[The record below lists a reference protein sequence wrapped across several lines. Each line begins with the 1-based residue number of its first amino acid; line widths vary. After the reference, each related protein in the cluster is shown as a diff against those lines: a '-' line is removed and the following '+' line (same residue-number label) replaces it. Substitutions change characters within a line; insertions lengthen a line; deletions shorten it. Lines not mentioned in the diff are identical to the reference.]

1 MIHFDFIVEDVD
13 AENIM
18 WALRDYALKNDED
31 IMDYEARKDSTREQK
46 DSYVNCLKDNKA
58 YMLGLIEK
66 MTNTRVEE
74 VEGGDR
80 AVLDA
85 ARNQIKEHFGVA

>member
-13 AENIM
+13 AENLM
-18 WALRDYALKNDED
+18 WAIRKSALRNDED
-31 IMDYEARKDSTREQK
+31 IMDYEARTDLTQEQK
-46 DSYVNCLKDNKA
+46 DSYISWLKANKA

-74 VEGGDR
+74 
-80 AVLDA
+80 
-85 ARNQIKEHFGVA
+85 

>member
-31 IMDYEARKDSTREQK
+31 IMDYEARKDLTQEQK
-46 DSYVNCLKDNKA
+46 DSYVNCHKANKA

-74 VEGGDR
+74 
-80 AVLDA
+80 
-85 ARNQIKEHFGVA
+85 

>member
-13 AENIM
+13 AENLM
-18 WALRDYALKNDED
+18 WAIRESALRNDEH
-31 IMDYEARKDSTREQK
+31 IMDYEARTDLTQEQK
-46 DSYVNCLKDNKA
+46 DSYISWLKANKA

-74 VEGGDR
+74 
-80 AVLDA
+80 
-85 ARNQIKEHFGVA
+85 

>member
-13 AENIM
+13 AENLM
-18 WALRDYALKNDED
+18 WAIRESALRNDED
-31 IMDYEARKDSTREQK
+31 IMDYEARTDLTQEQK
-46 DSYVNCLKDNKA
+46 DSYISWLKANKA

-74 VEGGDR
+74 
-80 AVLDA
+80 
-85 ARNQIKEHFGVA
+85 

>member
-13 AENIM
+13 AENLM
-18 WALRDYALKNDED
+18 WAIRESALRNDET
-31 IMDYEARKDSTREQK
+31 IMDYMARTDLTQEQK
-46 DSYVNCLKDNKA
+46 DSYINWLKANKA

-74 VEGGDR
+74 
-80 AVLDA
+80 
-85 ARNQIKEHFGVA
+85 

>member
-13 AENIM
+13 AENLM
-18 WALRDYALKNDED
+18 WAIRESALRNDEA
-31 IMDYEARKDSTREQK
+31 IMDYEARTDLTQEQK
-46 DSYVNCLKDNKA
+46 DSYIDWFKANKE

-74 VEGGDR
+74 
-80 AVLDA
+80 
-85 ARNQIKEHFGVA
+85 

>member
-13 AENIM
+13 AENLM
-18 WALRDYALKNDED
+18 WAIRESALRNDEA
-31 IMDYEARKDSTREQK
+31 IMDYEARTDLTQEQK
-46 DSYVNCLKDNKA
+46 DLYIDWLKANKA

-74 VEGGDR
+74 
-80 AVLDA
+80 
-85 ARNQIKEHFGVA
+85 

>member
-18 WALRDYALKNDED
+18 WAIRESALRNDEH
-31 IMDYEARKDSTREQK
+31 IMDYEARTDLTQEQK
-46 DSYVNCLKDNKA
+46 DSYISWLNANKA

-74 VEGGDR
+74 
-80 AVLDA
+80 
-85 ARNQIKEHFGVA
+85 

>member
-18 WALRDYALKNDED
+18 WALRDYALKNDEHK
-31 IMDYEARKDSTREQK
+31 MFYMTRADLTEEQK
-46 DSYVNCLKDNKA
+46 ENYYQALDANKA

-66 MTNTRVEE
+66 MSNTRIE
-74 VEGGDR
+74 
-80 AVLDA
+80 
-85 ARNQIKEHFGVA
+85 K

>member
-13 AENIM
+13 AENLM
-18 WALRDYALKNDED
+18 WAIRESALRNDEH
-31 IMDYEARKDSTREQK
+31 IMDYEARTDLTQEQK
-46 DSYVNCLKDNKA
+46 DSYIDWLKANKA

-74 VEGGDR
+74 
-80 AVLDA
+80 
-85 ARNQIKEHFGVA
+85 

>member
-13 AENIM
+13 AENLM
-18 WALRDYALKNDED
+18 WAIRESALRNDQH
-31 IMDYEARKDSTREQK
+31 IMDYEARIGLTREQK
-46 DSYVNCLKDNKA
+46 DSYIDWLKANKA

-74 VEGGDR
+74 
-80 AVLDA
+80 
-85 ARNQIKEHFGVA
+85 

>member
-13 AENIM
+13 AENLM
-18 WALRDYALKNDED
+18 WAIRESALRNDEA
-31 IMDYEARKDSTREQK
+31 IMDYEARTDLTQEQK
-46 DSYVNCLKDNKA
+46 ESYYQALDANKA

-74 VEGGDR
+74 
-80 AVLDA
+80 
-85 ARNQIKEHFGVA
+85 